1 VVNLPPEIINEIADA
16 ACGIRIPSFDAP
28 ESESD
33 NSLTGDTQ
41 HLGVSDGVAVKQSDV
56 NEVNNIV
63 GKSLSIGIGSEYRLN
78 EKRSLLSVKEQID
91 LDKRKSRLISSTPA
105 SCLKKTCGKTFG
117 QKSTNRCFEITTP
130 QLQYW
135 MDLQNTM
142 SDPEIDKFASEFFT
156 IDTGGKFRYNL
167 LTRSTEATEVNVEIP
182 VCRKMFMA
190 AFGMNPRVG
199 GKPWAVLG
207 KDRMK
212 RLEDLKRKSVGE
224 LIIRSDKKV
233 AKMGKHD
240 ARQHQHF
247 NDEHNLN
254 KLEGLK
260 EFSRIGLK

>member
-1 VVNLPPEIINEIADA
+1 
-16 ACGIRIPSFDAP
+16 
-28 ESESD
+28 
-33 NSLTGDTQ
+33 
-41 HLGVSDGVAVKQSDV
+41 
-56 NEVNNIV
+56 
-63 GKSLSIGIGSEYRLN
+63 
-78 EKRSLLSVKEQID
+78 
-91 LDKRKSRLISSTPA
+91 
-105 SCLKKTCGKTFG
+105 
-117 QKSTNRCFEITTP
+117 
-130 QLQYW
+130 

-142 SDPEIDKFASEFFT
+142 SDSEIDKFALEFFT

-167 LTRSTEATEVNVEIP
+167 LTRSTEVNVEIP

-260 EFSRIGLK
+260 EFSRIGLKYTMSHYNRKREDRVLVLLPNDKKNSLWHSSNIHGLV